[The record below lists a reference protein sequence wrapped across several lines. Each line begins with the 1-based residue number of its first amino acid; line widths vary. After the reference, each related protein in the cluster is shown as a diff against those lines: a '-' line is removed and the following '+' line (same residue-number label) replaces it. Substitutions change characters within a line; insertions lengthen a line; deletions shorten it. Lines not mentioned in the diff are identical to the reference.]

1 MPAPDVPTLVLRDI
15 TKIAELREV
24 EQLQKD
30 VWGVADLE
38 VFPALALIPMIE
50 VGGLLVGAFDQERMV
65 GFVFG
70 FPGREQ
76 GKAILHSDMLAVRAE
91 YRRHGLGY
99 KLKLAQRERA
109 LAAGIDTIT
118 WTFDPLQARNARLN
132 FGKLGVIAD
141 SYRVDYYGETTSFLH
156 QTGTDRLWVTWQLNS
171 DRVRR
176 RIEVR
181 EQTASP
187 ADDLRIVVR
196 VGENE
201 EPLVTDCE
209 LQKADAALIEIPG
222 DINQLAATD
231 IEMASHWRAASRKA
245 FLELVEA
252 GYCVTEFDFADGP
265 RGRIGRYLLT
275 REPVEAG
282 SEMKSPRD

>member
-1 MPAPDVPTLVLRDI
+1 MPAPDAHPLVLRDI
-15 TKIAELREV
+15 TKIVELREV

-38 VFPALALIPMIE
+38 VFPSLALIPMIE
-50 VGGLLVGAFDQERMV
+50 VGGMLVGAFDQDRMV

-76 GKAILHSDMLAVRAE
+76 GKAILHSDMLAVKAE

-132 FGKLGVIAD
+132 FGKLGVISD

-171 DRVRR
+171 DRVRQ
-176 RIEVR
+176 RIEAQ
-181 EQTASP
+181 EQSTSQ

-201 EPLVTDCE
+201 EPLVTDFD
-209 LQKADAALIEIPG
+209 LQRADAAAIEIPG
-222 DINQLAATD
+222 DINQLTARDVSVT
-231 IEMASHWRAASRKA
+231 SRWRAASRKA
-245 FLELVEA
+245 FLELIDA
-252 GYCVTEFDFADGP
+252 GFCVTEFDFVA
-265 RGRIGRYLLT
+265 GRRAKIGRYLLST
-275 REPVEAG
+275 
-282 SEMKSPRD
+282 SKI

>member
-1 MPAPDVPTLVLRDI
+1 MADSEVPSLQLRDI
-15 TKIAELREV
+15 TRISEMREV
-24 EQLQKD
+24 EQLQKE

-50 VGGLLVGAFDQERMV
+50 LGGVLVGAFDQDRMV

-70 FPGREQ
+70 FPGREN
-76 GKAILHSDMLAVRAE
+76 GRLILHSDMLAVRSE

-99 KLKLAQRERA
+99 QLKLAQRDRT

-132 FGKLGVIAD
+132 FGKLGVISD

-176 RIEVR
+176 RIDGQAETSPNCDEAAIVLR
-181 EQTASP
+181 VDENEAPDVSNIDPQTA
-187 ADDLRIVVR
+187 V
-196 VGENE
+196 
-201 EPLVTDCE
+201 
-209 LQKADAALIEIPG
+209 AAIEIPP
-222 DINQLAATD
+222 DINQLAARD
-231 IEMASHWRAASRKA
+231 MAVSSQWRAVTREA
-245 FLELVEA
+245 FTKLLERD
-252 GYCVTEFDFADGP
+252 YRVTEFQFVDGP
-265 RGRIGRYLLT
+265 HGKVGRYLLA
-275 REPVEAG
+275 RRGQEEV
-282 SEMKSPRD
+282 